1 MSRKPK
7 LLFVDDE
14 QEILDFLVL
23 VFRDCDSKTALNAES
38 ALEALRSER
47 FDVLITDIKMPGA
60 TGLSLIDSAKEMW
73 PALPIIVIT
82 GHYKEMPADAEA
94 KIHRWILKP
103 FNIPAIREAVMSS
116 IRQGE
121 GGLES

>member
-1 MSRKPK
+1 MTRKPK

-14 QEILDFLVL
+14 QEIVEFLVS
-23 VFRDCDSKTALNAES
+23 VFRDCDSNTALNVES
-38 ALEALRSER
+38 ALEALRRER

-60 TGLSLIDSAKEMW
+60 TGLSLIDSAKQMW

-82 GHYKEMPADAEA
+82 GHYKEMPADSEA

-103 FNIPAIREAVMSS
+103 FNIPTIREAVMSS
-116 IRQGE
+116 I
-121 GGLES
+121 LP